1 MANDQDFVD
10 FVVDQIENGCEVSYR
25 HMFGGTSLYLNGKV
39 VALICDNQ
47 LFVKPT
53 EAGRVYIGMVVE
65 APEMASSMAVSGLES
80 FQSSAYRLQL
90 NQRGRLTWHQVGD
103 GKGRVLTTEPETGF
117 WRRFRTR
124 LMGLLPIER
133 QM

>member
-10 FVVDQIENGCEVSYR
+10 YVVDQVQNGCDVSYR

-53 EAGRVYIGMVVE
+53 DAGRAYIGMVVE
-65 APEMASSMAVSGLES
+65 APPYPGAKNCFLIEDEIEDAEWLTELFVRTEIELPAPKPKKKRKKKGSS
-80 FQSSAYRLQL
+80 
-90 NQRGRLTWHQVGD
+90 
-103 GKGRVLTTEPETGF
+103 
-117 WRRFRTR
+117 
-124 LMGLLPIER
+124 
-133 QM
+133 

>member
-10 FVVDQIENGCEVSYR
+10 FVIDQIENGCEVSYR

-53 EAGRVYIGMVVE
+53 ESGRAYIEMFVE
-65 APEMASSMAVSGLES
+65 APPYPGATNAFLIEDDIEDAEW
-80 FQSSAYRLQL
+80 
-90 NQRGRLTWHQVGD
+90 LTELIVITERELPAPRPKKKRKK
-103 GKGRVLTTEPETGF
+103 KGSK
-117 WRRFRTR
+117 
-124 LMGLLPIER
+124 
-133 QM
+133 

>member
-47 LFVKPT
+47 LFIKAT
-53 EAGRVYIGMVVE
+53 EAGRAYIGMVVE
-65 APEMASSMAVSGLES
+65 EPPYPGAKNS
-80 FQSSAYRLQL
+80 FLIEDEIEDAEW
-90 NQRGRLTWHQVGD
+90 LTELF
-103 GKGRVLTTEPETGF
+103 VLTERELPAPKPKKK
-117 WRRFRTR
+117 RTKK
-124 LMGLLPIER
+124 GSS
-133 QM
+133 